1 VGESEVTGEQA
12 SSSRALTSKVD
23 EALGA
28 VFGQEIIADLLGNSP
43 FLSPRQS
50 MNNGSTAE
58 AVTYD
63 CSGRSVETGC

>member
-1 VGESEVTGEQA
+1 M

-28 VFGQEIIADLLGNSP
+28 VFEQEIIADLPGNTQ
-43 FLSPRQS
+43 FLSPRLF

-58 AVTYD
+58 AVAYD
-63 CSGRSVETGC
+63 CSGRYVETGC